1 MIPFRLAILATALG
15 ALPASTAAAQVT
27 TVDEGSFSVTQNGRP
42 IGREEFRISSSPGT
56 SGPIYVATANAVY
69 DDRRLSPA
77 LRTDTSGAPI
87 AYQID
92 VRDGAETQERLTG
105 QVGRGRF
112 SARIQTPR
120 GEAAREY
127 LVSDGALVLD
137 EDIYHQYYFLA
148 RRNRSGSVPVVIPRR
163 NAQVVMHVTTK
174 GREPV
179 TIGGQTIDARHLVLT
194 EPGGGVRDIDV
205 DDQGR
210 VLRVSIPARGIVA
223 LRDDPPR

>member
-1 MIPFRLAILATALG
+1 MNAFRLALLATALG
-15 ALPASTAAAQVT
+15 TLPAAAQVT

-42 IGREEFRISSSPGT
+42 IGREEFRISSTPGT
-56 SGPIYVATANAVY
+56 SGPVYLATATAAY
-69 DDRRLSPA
+69 GDRRLSPA

-92 VRDGAETQERLTG
+92 IRNGTDGPERLSG

-137 EDIYHQYYFLA
+137 DDIYHQYYFLA
-148 RRNRSGSVPVVIPRR
+148 RRAHDGSVPVVIPRR
-163 NAQVVMHVTTK
+163 NVQVVMHVSTK
-174 GREPV
+174 GREAV
-179 TIGGQTIDARHLVLT
+179 TIGDRTIEATHLVLT
-194 EPGGGVRDIDV
+194 EPGGATRDVFV
-205 DDQGR
+205 DDAGR
-210 VLRVSIPARGIVA
+210 VLEVAIPAKGIVA
-223 LRDDPPR
+223 MRDDPPR